1 MNPEFLLQLLAIAG
15 VGVGV
20 YAGIRADIARLHER
34 VEGAISSARAA
45 HERLDVHLDRRS
57 NER

>member
-1 MNPEFLLQLLAIAG
+1 MTTDILLNLLGMAG

-34 VEGAISSARAA
+34 VESALHAAHRA
-45 HERLDVHLDRRS
+45 HERIDHHFDVGR
-57 NER
+57 